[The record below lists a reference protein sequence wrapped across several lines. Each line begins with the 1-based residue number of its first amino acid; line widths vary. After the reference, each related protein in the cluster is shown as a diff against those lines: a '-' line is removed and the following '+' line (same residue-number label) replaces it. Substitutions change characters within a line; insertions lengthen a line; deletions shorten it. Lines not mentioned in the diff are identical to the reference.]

1 MGVFRYPLEVLN
13 SDGTRVERLEAW
25 VDSGAS
31 YTWVP
36 GSLFHRLGHVS
47 VVRRQFKLADGCVVE
62 RDMAQAPVR
71 FEGQQLMTLCVFGD
85 EGSEPLL
92 GVVTVE
98 EFALGIDPVNR
109 RLVPMISMMLMTSH
123 VHS

>member
-1 MGVFRYPLEVLN
+1 MGVFRYPLEVLT
-13 SDGTRVERLEAW
+13 SDGTRAERLEAW

-31 YTWVP
+31 YTWIP
-36 GSLFHRLGHVS
+36 GSVLQRLGHVP
-47 VVRRQFKLADGCVVE
+47 VARRQFKLADGRTVE

-71 FEGQQLMTLCVFGD
+71 LEGQQLMTLCVFGD

-92 GVVTVE
+92 GAVTLE

-109 RLVPMISMMLMTSH
+109 RLVPVISMMLRASH
-123 VHS
+123 